1 MKNTMIKC
9 LTPSFQWIMVIINFL
24 FFIDDFQSSVVA
36 VLELVTTCLMPVPY
50 FKWEY
55 PVVGA

>member
-1 MKNTMIKC
+1 
-9 LTPSFQWIMVIINFL
+9 MVIINFL

-36 VLELVTTCLMPVPY
+36 VLELVTICLMPVPY